1 MDKNT
6 GILLCNLG
14 TPDAPTASAVRRYL
28 AEFLRDPR
36 VVAIPKLVWYPI
48 LYGIVLRTRPKKVA
62 KLYEKIWT
70 EEGSP
75 LLAISKQQARSLKE
89 DLARQY
95 NTDISVEVGMTYGT
109 PSIKSGLA
117 KLVEQGVERVVVLP
131 MYPQYCTATTESVF
145 DRIKWA
151 RKELPDNIAI
161 DCINN
166 YHDHPG
172 YISALTDSIK
182 KHWAERGKQDKLLF
196 SFHGVPQRL
205 TRQGDP
211 YESQCRK
218 TADLV
223 VRALELD
230 DNEWEI
236 SFQSRFG
243 KEEWLK
249 PYTDQLLTQWA
260 KDGVKS
266 VDVISPGFSAD
277 CLETLEEIAILNR
290 EIFLE
295 QGGREYRYIAALN
308 AHTDFLKDIIEKNLL
323 NS

>member
-1 MDKNT
+1 MDTNA

-14 TPDAPTASAVRRYL
+14 TPDAPTAVAVRRYL

-48 LYGIVLRTRPKKVA
+48 LYGIVLRTRPPKVA
-62 KLYEKIWT
+62 RLYEKIWT
-70 EEGSP
+70 DKGSP
-75 LLAISKQQARSLKE
+75 LLAISKEQAKSLKA
-89 DLARQY
+89 DLAAQY
-95 NTDISVEVGMTYGT
+95 HLDMPVEVGMTYGT
-109 PSIKSGLA
+109 PSIKSGLE
-117 KLVEQGVERVVVLP
+117 KLVDQGVNKVLVLP
-131 MYPQYCTATTESVF
+131 MYPQYCTATTEPVF
-145 DRIKWA
+145 DRVKWA
-151 RKELPDNIAI
+151 RKNLPETLTI

-172 YISALTDSIK
+172 YIAALADSIK
-182 KHWAERGKQDKLLF
+182 QHWNEHGKQEKLLF
-196 SFHGVPQRL
+196 SFHGVPKRL

-223 VRALELD
+223 VESLGLGGD
-230 DNEWEI
+230 EWEI

-243 KEEWLK
+243 KEEWLQ

-260 KDGVKS
+260 REGIQG
-266 VDVISPGFSAD
+266 VDVISPGFAAD

-295 QGGREYRYIAALN
+295 NGGEKYRYIEALN
-308 AHTDFLKDIIEKNLL
+308 ERTDFLKDIIQVQLAR
-323 NS
+323 